1 MKPIMLYAVSA
12 FFFLGTSFAHEVAVN
27 PVVITH
33 KAIVEY
39 RVVQLN
45 NKLGTLCST
54 NYITTTTD
62 GKKSATRKSADC
74 EE

>member
-1 MKPIMLYAVSA
+1 MKPIMLYAISA
-12 FFFLGTSFAHEVAVN
+12 FFFLGTSFAHEVAVSSR
-27 PVVITH
+27 ITTH

-45 NKLGTLCST
+45 SKIGALCSI

-62 GKKSATRKSADC
+62 GVKSATRKSADC

>member
-1 MKPIMLYAVSA
+1 MKTTLLYATSA

-27 PVVITH
+27 PIVTTH
-33 KAIVEY
+33 KSIVEY

-45 NKLGTLCST
+45 NKIGIMCST
-54 NYITTTTD
+54 NYITTITD
-62 GKKSATRKSADC
+62 GVKGTTRKSVDC